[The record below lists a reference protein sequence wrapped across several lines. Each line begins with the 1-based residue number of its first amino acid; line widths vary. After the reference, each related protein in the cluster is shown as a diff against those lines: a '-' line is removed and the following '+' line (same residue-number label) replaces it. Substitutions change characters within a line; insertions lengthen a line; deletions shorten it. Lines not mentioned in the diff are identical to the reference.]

1 MSSADRRAVVRVCAV
16 VVLVCLPVTVV
27 AQEQPSKV
35 TAGIIATGA
44 SLGLVEVSG
53 REPTEAPSNQIGGHE
68 AHGLLYRLSF
78 ASAVV
83 AHGADLSTTAWCLG
97 KATCVEANPAL
108 GWASDKPIPLAVVK
122 MGTAAGLLLI
132 THRIGRSRPKLAM
145 WLNVAQTVAFSA
157 LAVRNSRFS
166 NEDQR

>member
-1 MSSADRRAVVRVCAV
+1 MVR
-16 VVLVCLPVTVV
+16 LLVV
-27 AQEQPSKV
+27 AVLLLPTAVHAQDRPSRV
-35 TAGIIATGA
+35 TGGIVATGA
-44 SLGLVEVSG
+44 SLSLAEVSG

-108 GWASDKPIPLAVVK
+108 GWASDKPIPLAVSPLLHIYQVGEKSVDTAITESVK
-122 MGTAAGLLLI
+122 PLKYLPWLVLAAAGVYLYAKSAG
-132 THRIGRSRPKLAM
+132 GRAAMSRLR
-145 WLNVAQTVAFSA
+145 S
-157 LAVRNSRFS
+157 
-166 NEDQR
+166 